1 MQIKFKN
8 LLYTFLILFCLSGQ
22 SAFADKIT
30 GQVEKAGVLSQNQV
44 VDVQTGFGVPHAKI
58 TVPANGY
65 QTTTDAKGVFQLNTT
80 INKPVILSVEKENYR
95 PFSITVGKEMLES
108 PLRLGI
114 EQAHANDII
123 IEKEL
128 CHLGDNVFSQTSANS
143 SDFKSKSL
151 GPFYSKK
158 FNIGAVGSGEEACLI
173 IGSVIGLDTK
183 MAKELGQ
190 NNVRSVY
197 SSPAEVYLNGQKI
210 GELNVNGDNQE
221 VPIPKPLLRPTNEI
235 TIKTG
240 HNLFQRSY
248 IDYDDIEI
256 MNLSIE
262 IKAKQISAFKD

>member
-1 MQIKFKN
+1 MKLKFKN
-8 LLYTFLILFCLSGQ
+8 LLFAFLILFYIQGQ

-30 GQVEKAGVLSQNQV
+30 GQVEKAGILSQNQV
-44 VDVQTGFGVPHAKI
+44 IDVQTGFGVPNAKI
-58 TVPANGY
+58 TVPSNGY
-65 QTTTDAKGVFQLNTT
+65 QTTTDSNGVFQLNTT
-80 INKPVILSVEKENYR
+80 ISKPVILSVEKENYR
-95 PFSITVGKEMLES
+95 PFSITVGKELLEN

-114 EQAHANDII
+114 EQAHANDIV

-143 SDFKSKSL
+143 SEFKSKSS

-158 FNIGAVGSGEEACLI
+158 FSISSVGKDEEAYLI
-173 IGSVIGLDTK
+173 IGSIIGLDTK

-190 NNVRSVY
+190 NSVRSVY
-197 SSPAEVYLNGQKI
+197 SSPAEVYFNGQKI

-221 VPIPKPLLRPTNEI
+221 ISIPKPLLRPTNEI

-240 HNLFQRSY
+240 HNLFQKTH

-256 MNLSIE
+256 MNLSVE